1 MNAEEA
7 RNIVDNFNTGQFWL
21 DAVES
26 KIREYA
32 RLGSYSASFFLE
44 FTKKYFT
51 YQPSKDMVEYVL
63 SELRFKGFKATLH
76 QEVVTGSYITVSW
89 NYEK

>member
-1 MNAEEA
+1 MDARDA
-7 RNIVDNFNTGQFWL
+7 RNIADNFNTGQFWL

-26 KIREYA
+26 KIRECA
-32 RLGSYSASFFLE
+32 RVGSYSASFFLE

-63 SELRFKGFKATLH
+63 SELRSKGFKATLH
-76 QEVVTGSYITVSW
+76 SEVAIGAYITVSW